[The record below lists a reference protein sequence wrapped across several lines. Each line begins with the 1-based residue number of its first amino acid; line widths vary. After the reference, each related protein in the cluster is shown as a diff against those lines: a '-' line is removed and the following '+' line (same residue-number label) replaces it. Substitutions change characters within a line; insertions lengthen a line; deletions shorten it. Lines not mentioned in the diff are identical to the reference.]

1 MKVARLLLAISFIWA
16 GIAFGAVSYE
26 RVDDASMTIIQES
39 RVSVSRSDLEQ
50 RKVDLEKALVEI
62 NALLGEADKLGIT
75 KVNDV

>member
-1 MKVARLLLAISFIWA
+1 MRIVIAVLMLLVTSVCFAEVTYEKINDESMAI
-16 GIAFGAVSYE
+16 V
-26 RVDDASMTIIQES
+26 QES
-39 RVSVSRSDLEQ
+39 RLTVSRSDLEQ